1 MNGNRPAFP
10 KPTFF
15 WKCYIYVHVHIYV
28 QYLRALFRIEELLSI
43 VFTNPSLL
51 TLVETRGAAMVFAV
65 QWIGMGNS
73 PMFQWPS
80 HPIHIQP
87 FSLCRRGMASTT
99 GRRME
104 LGKCI
109 FSIGFP
115 SVVGRGAKRAMRRAR
130 VERAGPPAQC
140 VQCWA
145 KKQAFLTS

>member
-80 HPIHIQP
+80 HPIHIRP
-87 FSLCRRGMASTT
+87 FSLFSLPKGNGLDDRTT
-99 GRRME
+99 DG
-104 LGKCI
+104 
-109 FSIGFP
+109 IGQVHIQHRP
-115 SVVGRGAKRAMRRAR
+115 SVGRGAKRAMRRASETNSAMCAELGKR
-130 VERAGPPAQC
+130 TRIYT
-140 VQCWA
+140 
-145 KKQAFLTS
+145 KLRK